1 MATIQIG
8 IRIDV
13 EKGVA
18 FFGADELNRQL
29 AAGARILEVRPGGAI
44 MSRIGG
50 DPNDENVSLTLSGCQ
65 FDVVLA
71 DS

>member
-1 MATIQIG
+1 MAKIQIG

-13 EKGVA
+13 QKGIS

-29 AAGARILEVRPGGAI
+29 AAGARVLEVRPGGAI
-44 MSRIGG
+44 MTKVGEG
-50 DPNDENVSLTLSGCQ
+50 EGEENVSFTLSGCQ
-65 FDVVLA
+65 FEVVLA